1 MVQVFLN
8 VKNTT
13 YTMQELSIGL
23 CDLRLSIKVSKS
35 HHTRMV
41 TQFCNPTQTYDR
53 IKNIGFEVGILSV
66 ILGKCKNHV
75 LYEVVLESQ
84 TLIYYH
90 MVSCQAL
97 KRN

>member
-1 MVQVFLN
+1 
-8 VKNTT
+8 
-13 YTMQELSIGL
+13 
-23 CDLRLSIKVSKS
+23 
-35 HHTRMV
+35 MV

-84 TLIYYH
+84 TFIYYYN
-90 MVSCQAL
+90 MVSCE
-97 KRN
+97 

>member
-1 MVQVFLN
+1 
-8 VKNTT
+8 
-13 YTMQELSIGL
+13 
-23 CDLRLSIKVSKS
+23 
-35 HHTRMV
+35 MV

-84 TLIYYH
+84 TFIYYIVWYF
-90 MVSCQAL
+90 VSKDCGQKARAF
-97 KRN
+97 KRIRYKPTATFWLLQG